1 MRWGYVANVCI
12 DNKNLDF
19 IFEMMG
25 GQTLRTHEQWD
36 GVMSYAQHKQQHS
49 CGSRGGSSQACRRD
63 GIHQRHGDQSG
74 LPWRAISQESASNA
88 GDLGLIP
95 GSRRSPGEGNGYPL
109 QYSCLENSRGRGAW
123 QKSKLNWNEQIHYT
137 RWRQGAKRGRPSRW
151 LLQSA
156 KFRPKMMLA

>member
-36 GVMSYAQHKQQHS
+36 GVVSYAQHKQQHS

-95 GSRRSPGEGNGYPL
+95 GSRRSPGEGNVNPL
-109 QYSCLENSRGRGAW
+109 QYSYLGNSMDRIFKCFLIFTWTAGLYSPWGGKA
-123 QKSKLNWNEQIHYT
+123 LYT
-137 RWRQGAKRGRPSRW
+137 TQW
-151 LLQSA
+151 LTPPTPHTHKETSW
-156 KFRPKMMLA
+156 KC